1 LDDGSCEINDLRGLA
16 EATEIYGKKSRFR
29 CACRATRLPSRAASG
44 DTSCAFR
51 FTTFR
56 SARKEARYQKHRGDE
71 VSSISYLPQTFTTLF
86 FLAASLLLGL
96 IR

>member
-1 LDDGSCEINDLRGLA
+1 MLA
-16 EATEIYGKKSRFR
+16 RSETLLKKRR
-29 CACRATRLPSRAASG
+29 
-44 DTSCAFR
+44 
-51 FTTFR
+51 TTT
-56 SARKEARYQKHRGDE
+56 GVDE